1 MNNAIVVTY
10 EGVAPSTAFIQNL
23 GNTISETFAFGG
35 GNVSVIILDKESIAK
50 AILKRAA
57 DSAHI
62 AVEEIGERIVD
73 KVLDTAK
80 AIEKAVTFFREKFTE
95 EITAQNGIAFT
106 LCFSSMLSDAKARK
120 AFNPGNVKD
129 EDEAVINATE
139 IVCKNANE
147 IISKRKLPKGIVN
160 AIVFI
165 ANNV

>member
-23 GNTISETFAFGG
+23 GNTVSETFAFGG

-62 AVEEIGERIVD
+62 AVEEIGD
-73 KVLDTAK
+73 KVVDTVT
-80 AIEKAVTFFREKFTE
+80 AIENAVTFFREKFAE
-95 EITAQNGIAFT
+95 EISTQNGIAFT

-120 AFNPGNVKD
+120 AFNP
-129 EDEAVINATE
+129 
-139 IVCKNANE
+139 
-147 IISKRKLPKGIVN
+147 KR
-160 AIVFI
+160 
-165 ANNV
+165 

>member
-62 AVEEIGERIVD
+62 AVEEIGEHVVD
-73 KVLDTAK
+73 TVT
-80 AIEKAVTFFREKFTE
+80 AIENAVTFFRDKFAE
-95 EITAQNGIAFT
+95 EIIESDVAFT

-120 AFNPGNVKD
+120 AFNPGNVSN
-129 EDEAVINATE
+129 EDEAIINATE
-139 IVCKNANE
+139 IVCKYANE
-147 IISKRKLPKGIVN
+147 IISKRKLPKGIVK

-165 ANNV
+165 ANKV